1 MDYTTLE
8 NDFGCACDEVIVT
21 LKEQYKNN
29 YQAGG
34 PGKLEAFFTLIKTE
48 FESAEAKFIDSNK
61 LNADPEALKRIRGIA
76 KKHAKKCIDFY
87 AKVD

>member
-34 PGKLEAFFTLIKTE
+34 PGKLEAFFALIKSE
-48 FESAEAKFIDSNK
+48 FENAESKFIDTKK
-61 LNADPEALKRIRGIA
+61 LSGDPEALKRIRAIA
-76 KKHAKKCIDFY
+76 KKHAKRCVEDYGKIY
-87 AKVD
+87 